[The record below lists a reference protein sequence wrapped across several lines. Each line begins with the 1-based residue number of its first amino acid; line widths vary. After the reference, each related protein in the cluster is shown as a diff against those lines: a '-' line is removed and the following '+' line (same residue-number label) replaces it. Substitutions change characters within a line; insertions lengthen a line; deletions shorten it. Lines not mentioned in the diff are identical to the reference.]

1 MPIVSMLLDRKRGR
15 ENLMWGSLHH
25 KCRGKGFQERK
36 TMQAG
41 GKR

>member
-1 MPIVSMLLDRKRGR
+1 MPIVSMLLDAKGG
-15 ENLMWGSLHH
+15 NLVWGGLHH
-25 KCRGKGFQERK
+25 IEKDKGSQEGK